1 MKKAFA
7 TGAALLLAAAVAG
20 MLPGAGRRVHAATTT
35 VSVQDNQ
42 YNPASVTINVGDTV
56 QWNWTDS
63 NPHTVSSTGAESFD
77 SSPAK
82 TSGSFTHTFSAI
94 GSFGY
99 VCSVH
104 GSIMSG
110 TVVVQAA
117 PATNTPTST
126 PTVTSTP
133 AATNT
138 LGPTDTPGAK
148 TPTRTP
154 TETPVA
160 TSTPRPSATAAAAA
174 PTIAITQPAVAA
186 SPGSAAAGAQLP
198 RAGSGSAGGASGGW
212 LSVALAAAGLAVIA
226 GAVVWRRRA

>member
-1 MKKAFA
+1 MKKVFA

-42 YNPASVTINVGDTV
+42 YSPSSITINVGDTV
-56 QWNWTDS
+56 QWNWTGS

-77 SSPAK
+77 SGAPQ
-82 TSGSFTHTFSAI
+82 TGGSFSHMFNTI

-99 VCSVH
+99 ACAVH
-104 GSIMSG
+104 GSAMAG

-126 PTVTSTP
+126 PTATNTP

-138 LGPTDTPGAK
+138 PVTSTTTPGASQTPAPTNTPAPSITAAAT
-148 TPTRTP
+148 TPTIDGTLP
-154 TETPVA
+154 
-160 TSTPRPSATAAAAA
+160 ATAATRPSDGAGAGAALPRTGTGGTSSGFA
-174 PTIAITQPAVAA
+174 MSWFAIAI
-186 SPGSAAAGAQLP
+186 
-198 RAGSGSAGGASGGW
+198 
-212 LSVALAAAGLAVIA
+212 AAAGLTAIG
-226 GAVVWRRRA
+226 GAAALRKRA